1 MGPFLPGNKLLAL
14 GAAAALCAGLVVAV
28 LAVPR
33 AGAADAGKLEAK
45 LASAR
50 DDAAAIAAD
59 LRESNAELATVQGEA
74 DTAAAHE
81 ERVSR
86 LLAEGRERTADGL
99 RWACAH
105 AG

>member
-50 DDAAAIAAD
+50 DDAAAIAA
-59 LRESNAELATVQGEA
+59 
-74 DTAAAHE
+74 
-81 ERVSR
+81 
-86 LLAEGRERTADGL
+86 
-99 RWACAH
+99 
-105 AG
+105 AGTS